1 MLDVLGVSAA
11 PAALP
16 QWMRLVSEL
25 GIEPVAVPL
34 MGAPD
39 HPVDRWLVVLDDRI
53 PSTYRFWLRSLRA
66 PIALVS
72 PSLNAS
78 APLLNRVPLIRV
90 LCHTSRALPAL
101 GDVLSMT
108 KSITDGALILG
119 PALPRVD
126 RGVRRGVTYAC

>member
-25 GIEPVAVPL
+25 GIETVAVPL
-34 MGAPD
+34 MGVPD
-39 HPVDRWLVVLDDRI
+39 RPVDRWLVVLDDRI

-66 PIALVS
+66 PIALIS

-78 APLLNRVPLIRV
+78 VPLLDRVPLIRV
-90 LCHTSRALPAL
+90 LCHTSRALTAVE
-101 GDVLSMT
+101 DVLSMT
-108 KSITDGALILG
+108 KSITEGALILG

-126 RGVRRGVTYAC
+126 RSARLGVPYAC